1 MSGQLVIYGNNLQVE
16 EDSGPASF
24 WLVTHAGHP
33 YINVASKNSDDH
45 YETHRF
51 GPSDVTAFAIR
62 TAPDFIA
69 FMGGNDSGD
78 IWAADALTP
87 LHMTRQGV
95 LTMGR
100 KTLPGD
106 GEMAVPH
113 KGYVDDK
120 TKTVAGMCDDRFV
133 GPNGGTWAKVAG
145 ARGRATPGVTIDVD
159 GTYHVPPGLYN
170 ISMQGSNDVGFDRFV
185 LSYDIDGWNGY
196 GSSGQWICDHR
207 ASAGE
212 NGSGSQLVVVQESI
226 AFYIYVLAGGSQGVN
241 MRGQFAR
248 VGDAF

>member
-1 MSGQLVIYGNNLQVE
+1 MPIVY
-16 EDSGPASF
+16 
-24 WLVTHAGHP
+24 
-33 YINVASKNSDDH
+33 YK
-45 YETHRF
+45 
-51 GPSDVTAFAIR
+51 
-62 TAPDFIA
+62 
-69 FMGGNDSGD
+69 
-78 IWAADALTP
+78 AADGTLVP
-87 LHMTRQGV
+87 LGGPGPVGPEGPVGPQGP
-95 LTMGR
+95 
-100 KTLPGD
+100 PGIGLSQSEAD
-106 GEMAVPH
+106 AR
-113 KGYVDDK
+113 YVNDK